1 MTNLKALFW
10 EDQKADELIL
20 SWFSDNFIPSINKRK
35 VRKPVVLFV
44 DGHTSHINLEVAKL
58 SREEN
63 IVLYCLLEH
72 ASHLMQPCDVALFGP
87 LKREWRNS
95 VKEYQI
101 AHPVDFVTKQNLL
114 KCSSQLGKMLQQ

>member
-1 MTNLKALFW
+1 LKALFW
-10 EDQKADELIL
+10 EDQKADELFL
-20 SWFSDNFIPSINKRK
+20 SWFRDNFIPSINERK

-58 SREEN
+58 SREEH

-72 ASHLMQPCDVALFGP
+72 VGLFGP

-95 VKEYQI
+95 VKEYEI
-101 AHPVDFVTKQNLL
+101 AHPGDFVT
-114 KCSSQLGKMLQQ
+114 SQLGKMLQQWSPPSRALRTVDYIL